1 MNIADYAIP
10 VSCKTTA
17 ETSEY
22 VLQYAVMAS
31 PEDAETY
38 ANNCRRYGAY
48 ADVNGKY
55 VSVTY
60 YKDENGKVGPK
71 YS

>member
-1 MNIADYAIP
+1 MNVADFAIP
-10 VSCKTTA
+10 VSCKTIE
-17 ETSEY
+17 ETNIY
-22 VLQYAVMAS
+22 VLQFAIMAS
-31 PEDAETY
+31 VKDAIVY
-38 ANNCRRYGAY
+38 ARNCRKYGALT
-48 ADVNGKY
+48 DTNGKY

>member
-1 MNIADYAIP
+1 MNDYAIP

-22 VLQYAVMAS
+22 VLQFAVMAN
-31 PEDAETY
+31 PEDARIY
-38 ANNCRRYGAY
+38 ANNCRKYGAY
-48 ADVNGKY
+48 ADVNGVY

-60 YKDENGKVGPK
+60 EKDENGKIGPK